1 MDKFLHTVS
10 DIRLVEVYV
19 AAIQLQSLNYSF
31 LSFFF
36 PLKVEGIFYKNEL
49 LEKLM
54 FDELKHWAGT
64 QGTVL
69 WTFGI

>member
-1 MDKFLHTVS
+1 MHKFLHTVS
-10 DIRLVEVYV
+10 DIKLVEVYV

-31 LSFFF
+31 FFFF
-36 PLKVEGIFYKNEL
+36 PLKVEGVFYKNEL

-69 WTFGI
+69 

>member
-10 DIRLVEVYV
+10 DIGLVEVYV

-31 LSFFF
+31 FF
-36 PLKVEGIFYKNEL
+36 PLKVEGVFYKNEL

-69 WTFGI
+69 

>member
-19 AAIQLQSLNYSF
+19 AAIQLQSLDYYF

-36 PLKVEGIFYKNEL
+36 PLKVEGIFNKNEL

-54 FDELKHWAGT
+54 FDELKHWTGT

-69 WTFGI
+69 

>member
-31 LSFFF
+31 FFF
-36 PLKVEGIFYKNEL
+36 PLKVEGVFYKNEL

-54 FDELKHWAGT
+54 FDELKHWAAT

-69 WTFGI
+69 

>member
-31 LSFFF
+31 FFF
-36 PLKVEGIFYKNEL
+36 PLKV
-49 LEKLM
+49 
-54 FDELKHWAGT
+54 D
-64 QGTVL
+64 
-69 WTFGI
+69 

>member
-1 MDKFLHTVS
+1 MDKFLPTVS

-19 AAIQLQSLNYSF
+19 AAIQLQSLKYSF
-31 LSFFF
+31 FFFSFF
-36 PLKVEGIFYKNEL
+36 PLKVEGVFYKNEL

-69 WTFGI
+69 

>member
-1 MDKFLHTVS
+1 M
-10 DIRLVEVYV
+10 YV

-31 LSFFF
+31 FF
-36 PLKVEGIFYKNEL
+36 PLKVEGIFYENEL

-69 WTFGI
+69 